1 MADIDSLI
9 PLEQAAH
16 AAHQDL
22 INLQERFASQ
32 GEEGVRVPPGEWSEE
47 QHAECDQL
55 LRVWRE
61 RAEAFHAAL
70 RESDDRLGAEKAVK
84 KAVHHPEPA
93 AEAA

>member
-22 INLQERFASQ
+22 INLQERFAAQ
-32 GEEGVRVPPGEWSEE
+32 GEEGVKVPPGEWSEE
-47 QHAECDQL
+47 QHAEYDQL
-55 LRVWRE
+55 WVAWRE
-61 RAEAFHAAL
+61 RAEEFHAAL
-70 RESDDRLGAEKAVK
+70 RGSGDRLAAEIAVK
-84 KAVHHPEPA
+84 KAVHHPEAA